1 MRTVVSETKKKHRYK
16 HAEGK
21 RWIEVRVKSSQQL
34 FDARDP
40 APFRERDLDD
50 DFVEYILSSVRE
62 FAI

>member
-1 MRTVVSETKKKHRYK
+1 MTESTRKHRYK

-40 APFRERDLDD
+40 APFRDRDLDD
-50 DFVEYILSSVRE
+50 DFIEYILSSART
-62 FAI
+62 FGKYTA